1 MPVQGHAFV
10 ECGSPVLFADMPLDN
25 RTVNEFEGVAAT
37 LAFSGRLKPHR
48 ERNDLIFRPG

>member
-1 MPVQGHAFV
+1 
-10 ECGSPVLFADMPLDN
+10 LFAEMPLDN